1 MCAASPSAISTAR
14 TWCVTRWWRASSTPT
29 KRRTTTKRKSLP
41 SSKPQPSKMSV
52 KNKLTLSVQ
61 YPDARLQ
68 ASITRPKIR
77 RWVQA
82 ALFAP
87 AELTIRFVD
96 AEEGRS
102 LNRDYR
108 EKDYATNVL
117 TFAYNEGEEELAD
130 DEPTRADIILCTDVL
145 EKEAAEQ
152 QKSVEEHTAH
162 LIVHGV
168 LHAQGYDHMDD
179 EEATEMESLETGI
192 LAKLGISDP
201 YKE

>member
-1 MCAASPSAISTAR
+1 
-14 TWCVTRWWRASSTPT
+14 
-29 KRRTTTKRKSLP
+29 
-41 SSKPQPSKMSV
+41 MSV

-68 ASITRPKIR
+68 ATITRPKIR

-96 AEEGRS
+96 ADEGRT
-102 LNRDYR
+102 LNREYR
-108 EKDYATNVL
+108 GKDYATNVL
-117 TFAYNEGEEELAD
+117 TFAYNEGEELAD
-130 DEPTRADIILCTDVL
+130 DAPTQADIILCTDVL

-152 QKSVEEHTAH
+152 NKTVEEHTAH

-179 EEATEMESLETGI
+179 EEAAEMEGIETGI
-192 LAKLGISDP
+192 LAGLGMADP
-201 YKE
+201 YAAEKS